1 MNNHVHLLIKTENIA
16 GVMKKINTSYACPFW
31 IKNIIE

>member
-16 GVMKKINTSYACPFW
+16 MVSQKPVAPEDKGQEK
-31 IKNIIE
+31 